1 MHASS
6 TAPRGMFSASRCRFP
21 SSHRAKTP
29 IWRFVAVPGV
39 TLCPLVRL
47 ASARGRQRLREQP
60 MIKGRNIVLLSALL
74 PMALAGCATTGSVKR
89 AQAAA
94 DNAQVRADEGLTAA
108 QRAQGSAD
116 NAAQAA
122 AQAQGSANN
131 ALTAAQGAGSA
142 AQAASMAAQSAGSRA
157 DMLET
162 RLRSLERWK
171 WAKTHP
177 KKASKKHRA
186 RHHAAKHQNTLH
198 RPVTADQTSAQHM

>member
-1 MHASS
+1 MN
-6 TAPRGMFSASRCRFP
+6 
-21 SSHRAKTP
+21 
-29 IWRFVAVPGV
+29 
-39 TLCPLVRL
+39 
-47 ASARGRQRLREQP
+47 
-60 MIKGRNIVLLSALL
+60 KGRHIVLLSALL

-94 DNAQVRADEGLTAA
+94 DQAQARADEGVTTA

-116 NAAQAA
+116 SAAQAA

-131 ALTAAQGAGSA
+131 AMTAAQSAGSA

-157 DMLET
+157 DSLET

-177 KKASKKHRA
+177 KKAKKHHA
-186 RHHAAKHQNTLH
+186 RHHQAKHHAGLR
-198 RPVTADQTSAQHM
+198 RPVTADQTSAQKM